1 MHEFLQLFTY
11 SSINR
16 VLFFLSYR
24 LCSRQT
30 PGSVQLEPWL
40 LQVVFSAF
48 LSCAVI
54 VAACINPASLR
65 SNLRRDKNNNEKTL
79 TQKPRIIPK
88 ELHACRSLI
97 VALSDG

>member
-11 SSINR
+11 NSIDR

-30 PGSVQLEPWL
+30 PGLIQLEPWL

-54 VAACINPASLR
+54 IAACMNLTSLC
-65 SNLRRDKNNNEKTL
+65 SNLRKDKNNNKKKHLHESL
-79 TQKPRIIPK
+79 
-88 ELHACRSLI
+88 ELSQRNYMHVDR
-97 VALSDG
+97 